1 MQTTTKRFT
10 DLQVKVIGEDSNIFN
25 LLGLVTKELKRNGY
39 RDLAKELPPQIFETN
54 SYDQALAILDKYV
67 ELV

>member
-1 MQTTTKRFT
+1 MQTTTKRLT

-39 RDLAKELPPQIFETN
+39 REFAKELPPQIFECN

>member
-1 MQTTTKRFT
+1 MQTTKRLT

-39 RDLAKELPPQIFETN
+39 RDLAKELPPQIFECD
-54 SYDQALAILDKYV
+54 SYDKALTILDRYV

>member
-1 MQTTTKRFT
+1 MQTIERLT

-39 RDLAKELPPQIFETN
+39 RDFAKELPPQIFESE
-54 SYDQALAILDKYV
+54 SYDKALTILDRYV

>member
-1 MQTTTKRFT
+1 MQIMERLT
-10 DLQVKVIGEDSNIFN
+10 DLEVKVTGEDSNIFN

-39 RDLAKELPPQIFETN
+39 RDLSKELPPQIFECEN
-54 SYDQALAILDKYV
+54 YDKALAILDKYV

>member
-1 MQTTTKRFT
+1 MQTTTKRLT

-39 RDLAKELPPQIFETN
+39 RDLAKELPPQIFECD
-54 SYDQALAILDKYV
+54 SYDKALTILDRYV

>member
-1 MQTTTKRFT
+1 MQTTIERFT

-39 RDLAKELPPQIFETN
+39 RDLAKELPPQIFECN
-54 SYDQALAILDKYV
+54 SYDQALTILDKYV
-67 ELV
+67 ELN

>member
-1 MQTTTKRFT
+1 MQTTIKRKT
-10 DLQVKVIGEDSNIFN
+10 DLQVTVIGEDSNIFN

-39 RDLAKELPPQIFETN
+39 RELAKELPPLVFETN

>member
-1 MQTTTKRFT
+1 MQTTTKRLT

-39 RDLAKELPPQIFETN
+39 RDLAKELPPQIFDCK
-54 SYDQALAILDKYV
+54 SYDKAIAILDKYV

>member
-1 MQTTTKRFT
+1 MERLTNLKVT
-10 DLQVKVIGEDSNIFN
+10 VIGEDSNIFN

-39 RDLAKELPPQIFETN
+39 RDLAKELPKQIFDCD
-54 SYDQALAILDKYV
+54 SYDKALMILDKYV

>member
-25 LLGLVTKELKRNGY
+25 LLGLVTRELKRNGY
-39 RDLAKELPPQIFETN
+39 RDLAKELPPQIFECD
-54 SYDQALAILDKYV
+54 SYDKALTILDRYV

>member
-1 MQTTTKRFT
+1 MQIMERLTNLKVT
-10 DLQVKVIGEDSNIFN
+10 VIGEDSNIFH

-39 RDLAKELPPQIFETN
+39 RDLAKDLPPQIFECE
-54 SYDQALAILDKYV
+54 SYDKALAILDRYV

>member
-1 MQTTTKRFT
+1 MQTTIERFT

-39 RDLAKELPPQIFETN
+39 RDLAKELPPQIFECN
-54 SYDQALAILDKYV
+54 SYDQALTILDKYV

>member
-1 MQTTTKRFT
+1 MQTIERLT

-39 RDLAKELPPQIFETN
+39 RKLAKDLPPQIFESE
-54 SYDQALAILDKYV
+54 SYDKALTILDRYV

>member
-1 MQTTTKRFT
+1 MQIMERFT
-10 DLQVKVIGEDSNIFN
+10 NLQVKVVGEDSNIFN

-39 RDLAKELPPQIFETN
+39 RDLAKELPQQIFECKN
-54 SYDQALAILDKYV
+54 YDKALTILDRYV